1 MSVLRSSLF
10 LILILTLVPVH
21 SQQVEDH
28 KDLIVHFNELSE
40 SVEKARLADSLFILF
55 RGEDLPK
62 AINYLR
68 EGLEIARSIDYKEGE
83 ALALLNL
90 GKFHGRQRQLDS
102 IRFYFEKATIL
113 YKELD
118 KPEILFD
125 ALHRWVRLENLEG
138 QFQNALELSQ
148 ESMDLAN
155 EENNGLMLSDALQR
169 RATIYLDKGEYK
181 LAIEEL
187 VKASRILDTLQP
199 PQLVKKAIV
208 DVGIGRTELLLGNY
222 NGALEML
229 GQGLKVFIAQN
240 EDMWQA
246 IAYMEIAAVYYD
258 EKKWALSLKNYDAA
272 LEISRKNDRDDF
284 IAAILGNMGG
294 VHIEQEEYDKA
305 LSYLFEGNRIAE
317 KHGSITNQVI
327 SLNDIASA
335 YYGKKDFSNAA
346 DYYTRA
352 IILADSIESLDVLSD
367 AYLERARVY
376 EAMKEYK
383 KALEDQK
390 NFQIT
395 HDSVY
400 NIAKSEQIEALKT
413 QYETEK
419 KEQQIAL
426 QENEIALLEEKQRAS
441 TLQNILLVLGIL
453 ALGAV
458 FGLTYYGLR
467 QRMKRNRAV
476 REKLDA
482 ELAFKKKELTT
493 HALHLA
499 KKNEVLESIKQRANE
514 LKLSESPN
522 GYKELISTINFD
534 QQDDKNWE
542 NFTQYFEQV
551 HKDFSKT
558 VKTRYPE
565 ITKNELRLMALLK
578 MNLSSKEIATILNI
592 SSEGIKKARYRLRKK
607 LDISSEE
614 SLQEMVLSL

>member
-1 MSVLRSSLF
+1 M
-10 LILILTLVPVH
+10 
-21 SQQVEDH
+21 
-28 KDLIVHFNELSE
+28 
-40 SVEKARLADSLFILF
+40 EKARLADTLFILF
-55 RGEDLPK
+55 RGEDLPR

-68 EGLEIARSIDYKEGE
+68 KGLEIARTIDYKEGE

-90 GKFHGRQRQLDS
+90 GKFHERQRQLDS
-102 IRFYFEKATIL
+102 IRFYYKKATNL
-113 YKELD
+113 YKELE
-118 KPEILFD
+118 KPALLFD

-138 QFQNALELSQ
+138 QFQNALALSQ
-148 ESMDLAN
+148 ESIALAK
-155 EENNGLMLSDALQR
+155 EENNGIMLSDALQR
-169 RATIYLDKGEYK
+169 RATIYLDKAEYE

-187 VKASRILDTLQP
+187 VNASRILDTIQP

-208 DVGIGRTELLLGNY
+208 DVGIGRTELMLANY
-222 NGALEML
+222 KVALEKL
-229 GQGLKVFIAQN
+229 RQGLEVFIDQN
-240 EDMWQA
+240 EEMWQA
-246 IAYMEIAAVYYD
+246 ITYMEIAAVYYD
-258 EKKWALSLKNYDAA
+258 EKKWAQSIENYEAA
-272 LEISRKNDRDDF
+272 LKISRKNNRDDF
-284 IAAILGNMGG
+284 IAAIFGNMGG
-294 VHIEQEEYDKA
+294 VFIEQEQYDEA
-305 LSYLFEGNRIAE
+305 LNYLFEGNRIAE
-317 KHGSITNQVI
+317 KHGSINNQVI

-335 YYGKKDFSNAA
+335 YYGKKDYSRAV
-346 DYYTRA
+346 DYYSKA
-352 IILADSIESLDVLSD
+352 IILADSIGSLDVLSD
-367 AYLERARVY
+367 AYLERAKAF
-376 EAMKEYK
+376 EAMQEYK

-390 NFQIT
+390 NFQT
-395 HDSVY
+395 ANDSVF

-453 ALGAV
+453 AISAV
-458 FGLTYYGLR
+458 FALTYYGLR

-482 ELAFKKKELTT
+482 DLAFKKKELTT

-499 KKNEVLESIKQRANE
+499 KKNELLESIKQRASE
-514 LKLSESPN
+514 LKLSDSPN